1 MCTQPANFPA
11 EENLDF
17 AVIVLHRSLTLGPL
31 NQVGHRCKTLLTFDN
46 FSCSEWRPG
55 GADDPVLG
63 RRRVGWTKLEGSW
76 TPGDERRLSARKIC
90 GLCRFSLFVLCPFI
104 HSIKMV
110 SYWWWFLKAPDLELS
125 KDDTHTHR
133 EKERQLRPSGPRLC
147 GLLSFVSFK
156 GLSSLFLSVC
166 FYGLHNNGGT
176 LLSFLSGQWKG
187 YMLAARM
194 RMPSSSLLRFYV
206 MKLLETH

>member
-17 AVIVLHRSLTLGPL
+17 AVIVLHRSQTLGPL

-46 FSCSEWRPG
+46 FSSSAWWTGWG
-55 GADDPVLG
+55 GWSCLDWDDDG
-63 RRRVGWTKLEGSW
+63 RVGWTKLEVSW

-90 GLCRFSLFVLCPFI
+90 GLCRFSLSVLCPFI

-110 SYWWWFLKAPDLELS
+110 SYWWWFLKAPDLALS
-125 KDDTHTHR
+125 KDDTHR
-133 EKERQLRPSGPRLC
+133 KLRPSGPRLC

-156 GLSSLFLSVC
+156 GLSSLSVFMVC
-166 FYGLHNNGGT
+166 IIMVVRCYLFSRANEKDT
-176 LLSFLSGQWKG
+176 CW
-187 YMLAARM
+187 
-194 RMPSSSLLRFYV
+194 
-206 MKLLETH
+206 LLEWECHRRVF